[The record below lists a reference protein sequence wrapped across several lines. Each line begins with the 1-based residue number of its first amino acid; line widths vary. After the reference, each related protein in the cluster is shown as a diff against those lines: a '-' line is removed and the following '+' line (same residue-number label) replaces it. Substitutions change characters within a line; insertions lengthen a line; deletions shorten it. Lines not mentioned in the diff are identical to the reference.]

1 MLSYIT
7 MERGIDNLKNF
18 GKEVVSEQEQSI
30 FSDDDNN
37 KYLTTNILNLGNL
50 RIYLNLKFTSLR
62 IAGREAGLSY
72 ARMRQL
78 VTGKYLP
85 SKPELIKQ
93 ISEAW
98 AVDSIKLTQLFERM
112 REEKR

>member
-1 MLSYIT
+1 
-7 MERGIDNLKNF
+7 
-18 GKEVVSEQEQSI
+18 
-30 FSDDDNN
+30 
-37 KYLTTNILNLGNL
+37 
-50 RIYLNLKFTSLR
+50 
-62 IAGREAGLSY
+62 
-72 ARMRQL
+72 
-78 VTGKYLP
+78 KYLP